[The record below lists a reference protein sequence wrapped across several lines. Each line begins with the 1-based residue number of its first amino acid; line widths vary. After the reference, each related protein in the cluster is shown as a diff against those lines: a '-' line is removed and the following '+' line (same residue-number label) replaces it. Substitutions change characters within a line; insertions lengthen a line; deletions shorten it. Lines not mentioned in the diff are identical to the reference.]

1 MRKLRPYQGKGKADI
16 FLGWQLYDILMFVLA
31 TGGGKTFTF
40 TEIIREFLARGER
53 AMLIAHRTELIE
65 QSWKTLW
72 DAKVVAGIIKS
83 GQKHITIVNSSGSE
97 VKISVNNPERLCQVC
112 SIQTIARRKHLPHA
126 DLIVIDEGH
135 HVQDDNTYGVILD
148 RYPNAKVLIVT
159 ATPYRLSGDG
169 FRFLVKDKETGLII
183 NCTLKELIDE
193 GWLVPL
199 QYHIGSI
206 PDLSSVDLKK
216 GDFEESGLQKVMEMA
231 PLVDSYLM
239 HVRGM
244 QGLCFCVN
252 VAHSEFVCKQ
262 YNDAG
267 ISAVHIDA
275 NTPDDVR
282 REYLKKY
289 RAGLIKI
296 VCNVGIFTEGTDFP
310 GCQFV
315 QLAAPSKS
323 LSKIFQEIGR
333 VTRPLPGI
341 VDLYDTA
348 EERRYYI
355 AVSQK
360 PYGIVLDNAGTW
372 LEHGFADD
380 EVDWRRY
387 FNGWIK
393 PKEKKGE
400 EPEYIEIPI
409 FEVMKPDGTG
419 RKTTSIPEEVEGMI
433 LIKITKEM
441 RVNLR
446 AMKHI
451 KEFDRL
457 HEFALGCAK
466 ITKAGYF
473 AYYRYREHCDSNG
486 IEIPDIAWKY
496 IRERLCDDV
505 EKEVEGYLSKFTQPG
520 QKHLVNIGPDVAK
533 IRLKGVHKWYLQNQW
548 RAYKAG
554 DRSFI
559 KAKEHGQSE
568 IAGNGGSDDAPPAE
582 QVF

>member
-1 MRKLRPYQGKGKADI
+1 MRKLRSYQGKGKADI
-16 FLGWQLYDILMFVLA
+16 FLGWQLHDILMFVLA

-40 TEIIREFLARGER
+40 TEIIRDFLAQGMR

-65 QSWKTLW
+65 QAWQTLY
-72 DAKVVAGIIKS
+72 DAQVLAGIIK
-83 GQKHITIVNSSGSE
+83 GS
-97 VKISVNNPERLCQVC
+97 VKQNPERLCQVC
-112 SIQTIARRKHLPHA
+112 SIQTISRRKNLPHA

-135 HVQDDNTYGVILD
+135 HVQENNTYGAILD
-148 RYPNAKVLIVT
+148 QYPNAKILIVT

-169 FRFLVKDKETGLII
+169 FRFLVKDKETHLII

-206 PDLSSVDLKK
+206 PDLSNINLKK
-216 GDFEESGLQKVMEMA
+216 GDYEESGLQKVMEMA

-252 VAHSEFVCKQ
+252 VAHSLYVCGQ
-262 YNDAG
+262 YNEAG

-275 NTPDDVR
+275 NTPDDLR
-282 REYLKKY
+282 RDYLKRY

-341 VDLYDTA
+341 VDLYETA
-348 EERRYYI
+348 ADRRYAI

-372 LEHGFADD
+372 IDHGFADD
-380 EVDWRRY
+380 EVDWCKY

-393 PKEKKGE
+393 PKEKRGE
-400 EPEYIEIPI
+400 EPEFIEIPI
-409 FEVMKPDGTG
+409 FEVMNADGSG
-419 RKTTSIPEEVEGMI
+419 RKTTSIPEETVGMV

-451 KEFDRL
+451 QEFNRVYD
-457 HEFALGCAK
+457 FALQSNK
-466 ITKAGYF
+466 IMKAGYF

-486 IEIPDIAWKY
+486 IDIPDIAWKY
-496 IRERLCDDV
+496 LRERLYDDV
-505 EKEVEGYLSKFTQPG
+505 EKEVEDYLNKFTQPG
-520 QKHLVNIGPDVAK
+520 QKYLAHTGPDVQK
-533 IRLKGVHKWYLQNQW
+533 IRLKQVHKWYLQNQW

-559 KAKEHGQSE
+559 KTKEHETSRVVV
-568 IAGNGGSDDAPPAE
+568 NGGKDNEIPPE